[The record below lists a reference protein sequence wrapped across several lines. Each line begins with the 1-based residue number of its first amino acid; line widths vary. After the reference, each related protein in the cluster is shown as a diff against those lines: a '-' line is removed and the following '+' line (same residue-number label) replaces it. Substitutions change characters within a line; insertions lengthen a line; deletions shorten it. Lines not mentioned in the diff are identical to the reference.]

1 MKCILCDKCKKV
13 IEDPQKR
20 RVVTCAR
27 PIVHRS
33 DDSKKA
39 YRGDDRQM
47 NDIIWE
53 KDLCTDC
60 ITALEEFLAESDE
73 SGDTTGEQT
82 ETE

>member
-13 IEDPQKR
+13 IEDQQKR
-20 RVVTCAR
+20 RVITCAR
-27 PIVHRS
+27 PIAHWN
-33 DDSKKA
+33 DDGKKA

-60 ITALEEFLAESDE
+60 ASALEEFLEESSESSGATDE
-73 SGDTTGEQT
+73 QP

>member
-20 RVVTCAR
+20 RVATCAR
-27 PIVHRS
+27 PITHRN
-33 DDSKKA
+33 DDGKKA

-53 KDLCTDC
+53 KDLCADC
-60 ITALEEFLAESDE
+60 TAALEEFLEESSE
-73 SGDTTGEQT
+73 SGGATGEQT
-82 ETE
+82 EIE